1 MADIQVQLRRGTAT
15 EHNTFIGAVGEVTVD
30 TTNETLRVHDGST
43 AGGVRL
49 AKLSEAGGSGTVTS
63 VDSGT
68 GLTGG
73 PITTS
78 GTLSIADDGVTAAKI
93 SSTDN
98 TFKVAANEVVINE
111 GGTDVDFRVEGDTNA
126 NLIVAD
132 AGTDKVGIRG
142 AVDATYPVYIHGD
155 AGVSLGLSGNPQ
167 INTADNAGLR
177 MVTGNA
183 SSPDQEADIFNDSNG
198 TITFTRPQKT
208 SGAITH
214 QFAANGDTFSI
225 TGSYGA
231 ISDRNLKENI
241 NYLTNEQKAGQ
252 VDDIKN
258 LRFAKYNFKG
268 EELTQL
274 GVIAQDVEQTSPGLV
289 TKTTID
295 GKDVLAVKQSIMQQ
309 KAVVA
314 LQVALQKIEDLEAR
328 IKALESK

>member
-1 MADIQVQLRRGTAT
+1 MANIQVQLRRGTTAQ
-15 EHNTFIGAVGEVTVD
+15 HSTFPGAEGEVTVD
-30 TTNETLRVHDGST
+30 TDKNTVIVHDGST
-43 AGGVRL
+43 LGGHEL
-49 AKLSEAGGSGTVTS
+49 AKASDVSAAYTHPNHTGDVTS
-63 VDSGT
+63 T
-68 GLTGG
+68 GDGATV
-73 PITTS
+73 
-78 GTLSIADDGVTAAKI
+78 IANDAVTAAMI
-93 SSTDN
+93 SSTDD

-111 GGTDVDFRVEGDTNA
+111 GGGDVDFRVEGDTNA

-142 AVDATYPVYIHGD
+142 AVDATFPVYIHGD
-155 AGVSLGLSGNPQ
+155 AGVSLGLSGNLQ

-183 SSPDQEADIFNDSNG
+183 SSPDQEADIFNASNG

-258 LRFAKYNFKG
+258 LRFAKYNLKG

-295 GKDVLAVKQSIMQQ
+295 GKNVLAVKQSIMQQ